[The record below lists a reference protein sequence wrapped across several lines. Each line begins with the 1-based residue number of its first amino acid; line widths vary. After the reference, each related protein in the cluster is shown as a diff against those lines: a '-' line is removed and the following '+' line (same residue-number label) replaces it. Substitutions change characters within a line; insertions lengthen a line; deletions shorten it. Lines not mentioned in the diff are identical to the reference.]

1 VADDD
6 DRYARPDGHR
16 YDAPESDDERR
27 SKSWDYAILAVLVVV
42 ILVLVAT
49 GVVPIFNF

>member
-1 VADDD
+1 MADDD
-6 DRYARPDGHR
+6 RHGRADGHR
-16 YDAPESDDERR
+16 YDVPESDEERR

-42 ILVLVAT
+42 ILVLIAT